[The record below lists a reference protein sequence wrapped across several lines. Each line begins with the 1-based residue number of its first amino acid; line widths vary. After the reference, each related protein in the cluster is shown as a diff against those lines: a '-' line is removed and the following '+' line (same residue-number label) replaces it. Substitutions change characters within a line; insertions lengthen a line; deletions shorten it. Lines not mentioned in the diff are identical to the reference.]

1 MSKND
6 TSVRSIGTDRSITP
20 QFNIPVHDE
29 ARLRALANELA
40 KDIMEAPDILKSLG
54 IEFEEY
60 ETIKET
66 RAFKELYIQALA
78 EWQSAANT
86 QKRVKLKAATA
97 VEAALPTFWKDFNNP
112 NENLNARVGLLTTLA
127 KIGGLGQGETADR
140 VALPGQTFKLEI
152 HLSGKDEPLTIV
164 SGATAT
170 EEMRV
175 YKEEEEG
182 FNAFEED
189 P

>member
-1 MSKND
+1 MKIAPGKD
-6 TSVRSIGTDRSITP
+6 LTP
-20 QFNIPVHDE
+20 QFSVPVHEE

-40 KDIMEAPDILKSLG
+40 KDILEPPDILKSLG

-60 ETIKET
+60 ENIKET
-66 RAFKELYIQALA
+66 RAFKDLYIQALA

-112 NENLNARVGLLTTLA
+112 SENLNARVGLLTTLA
-127 KIGGLGQGETADR
+127 KIGGLGQSDVAERA
-140 VALPGQTFKLEI
+140 ALPGQTFKLEI
-152 HLSGKDEPLTIV
+152 HLSGKDEPLTIE
-164 SGATAT
+164 ATA
-170 EEMRV
+170 RGRDDV
-175 YKEEEEG
+175 D
-182 FNAFEED
+182 FDAFEED